1 MCNLVKNLFLTIVYI
16 TVYSYIRLQSV
27 NIFKCQRLKCVCAHS
42 VFLYK
47 SQQKIQRKNTFFTW
61 FYTSYRCLNI
71 QKTKGWYWGGER
83 AAKVSHAQIA
93 SLNERV
99 SKRVIFRLLSVHNSK
114 VRFREHYNG
123 SFYSFCTRQY
133 ESYICARH

>member
-1 MCNLVKNLFLTIVYI
+1 MVLHVLSLFK
-16 TVYSYIRLQSV
+16 YSKDKRMVL
-27 NIFKCQRLKCVCAHS
+27 
-42 VFLYK
+42 
-47 SQQKIQRKNTFFTW
+47 
-61 FYTSYRCLNI
+61 
-71 QKTKGWYWGGER
+71 GGGER